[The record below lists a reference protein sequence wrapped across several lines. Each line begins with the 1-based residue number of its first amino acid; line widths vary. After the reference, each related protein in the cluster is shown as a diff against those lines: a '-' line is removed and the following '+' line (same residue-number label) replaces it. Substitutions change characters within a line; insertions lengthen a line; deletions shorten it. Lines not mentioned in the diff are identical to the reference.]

1 MNRNLKRMAWALAA
15 GALLG
20 MTASATAA
28 DKPDW
33 GKREFE
39 SNCAVCHGKSGK
51 GDGPYAGIVAD
62 NQGGADITTLSK
74 RNGGVFPIYKVT
86 QTIDGR
92 NMVKAHGPR
101 DMPIWGADY
110 LVDAKEKVALS
121 ESPFDA
127 EDIVLYRVMALA
139 EYISRLQ
146 VK

>member
-1 MNRNLKRMAWALAA
+1 MKTTWMGCAVAA
-15 GALLG
+15 AALLG
-20 MTASATAA
+20 MTASAVAA

-51 GDGPYAGIVAD
+51 GDGPYAGIVGD
-62 NQGGADITTLSK
+62 NQGGSDITTLSK

-92 NMVKAHGPR
+92 NVVKAHGPR
-101 DMPIWGADY
+101 DMPIWGDDY
-110 LVDAKEKVALS
+110 LASARKSAATS

-127 EDIVLYRVMALA
+127 EAMVTYKVYALA
-139 EYISRLQ
+139 EYVYRLQ
-146 VK
+146 AK

>member
-1 MNRNLKRMAWALAA
+1 MAWMVAA
-15 GALLG
+15 AALLG
-20 MTASATAA
+20 MTTAAVAA

-51 GDGPYAGIVAD
+51 GDGPYAGFVAD
-62 NQGGADITTLSK
+62 NQGGSDITTLSK
-74 RNGGVFPIYKVT
+74 KNGGVFPIYKVT

-92 NMVKAHGPR
+92 HMVKAHGPR
-101 DMPIWGADY
+101 DMPIWGTEY